1 MFHLKEQ
8 QIFYLFLMA
17 GAGFFLKLAL
27 DIPSGIGVEGDPG
40 AAFLPIVICVLILL
54 LVAYLFVV
62 EFREKTDKLRFS
74 RAEFYTLVGVLFL
87 VFVYIF
93 ILSLI
98 GFFASTIMFLF
109 LFQRLNGY
117 VLNGAES
124 SIKSYLISILFSL
137 IATCSIY
144 FVFSVLF
151 KMSLP

>member
-1 MFHLKEQ
+1 MSHLKEQ
-8 QIFYLFLMA
+8 HIFYLFLMA

-54 LVAYLFVV
+54 LVAYLFVM
-62 EFREKTDKLRFS
+62 EFRDKTKKLRFS
-74 RAEFYTLVGVLFL
+74 RVELYTLVGVLLL

-93 ILSLI
+93 TLSLS
-98 GFFASTIMFLF
+98 GFFASTILFLF

-117 VLNGAES
+117 VLSGADS
-124 SIKSYLISILFSL
+124 SIKSYLISILFSFV
-137 IATCSIY
+137 ATCSIY
-144 FVFSVLF
+144 FVFSILF